1 MGFQNKCKDFMLTW
15 SQHWLS
21 WQSLFPQK
29 ETEIWTVKSRAAL
42 NRCWN
47 IEMLYSKC
55 KCKICVRLKLC
66 LSVCLGKFERVI
78 WVVRSDLFSEAWG
91 SIKGRLKFHMKLDK
105 KPKACKMQQRHRR
118 MPCVISNEAITHIDW
133 CVYSLHF
140 LSVKLLNP
148 H

>member
-15 SQHWLS
+15 SQRWLS

-105 KPKACKMQQRHRR
+105 KPKACK
-118 MPCVISNEAITHIDW
+118 
-133 CVYSLHF
+133 SLKCSKDTAECLVWF
-140 LSVKLLNP
+140 QMKQSLTSTDVFIP
-148 H
+148 FTFFPWSC